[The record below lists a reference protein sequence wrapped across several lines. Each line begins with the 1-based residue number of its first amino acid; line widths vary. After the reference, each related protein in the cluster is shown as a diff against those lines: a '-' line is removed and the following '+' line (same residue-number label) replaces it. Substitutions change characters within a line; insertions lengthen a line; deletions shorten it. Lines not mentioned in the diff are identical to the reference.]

1 MKLANRLMNWGA
13 QVMIET
19 PVRKL
24 TIQELILQLEQSAV
38 EILER
43 LKASSDSPSN
53 RRELCHIIGIER
65 WGQRRLRVALG
76 EPFLTEE
83 YDHYRPSFEC
93 SWDDLIKDWDATR
106 QGTLTLARDLDKV
119 NTPPEFTISHNIY
132 GPLSVKGWLRYLDL
146 HASSEGKRI
155 K

>member
-1 MKLANRLMNWGA
+1 MKLANRLMSWGA
-13 QVMIET
+13 QVMIEW

-24 TIQELILQLEQSAV
+24 TIQELISQLEQSAL
-38 EILER
+38 EIMER
-43 LKASSDSPSN
+43 LKASTDSPDN

-76 EPFLTEE
+76 EPFLAEE

-93 SWDDLIKDWDATR
+93 SWDDLTKDWDATR
-106 QGTLTLARDLDKV
+106 QGTLSLAMELDKAH
-119 NTPPEFTISHNIY
+119 TSPELTINHNMY

-146 HASSEGKRI
+146 HASSEGKRV

>member
-38 EILER
+38 DILER
-43 LKASSDSPSN
+43 LKASPDSPGN

-83 YDHYRPSFEC
+83 YDHYRPSIEC
-93 SWDDLIKDWDATR
+93 PWDDLTKDWDATR

-119 NTPPEFTISHNIY
+119 NPPTEFTINHNIY